1 LMKIN
6 SFNFLKNNSK
16 IYKNN
21 LRKCSEIFKNLFNI
35 KENFFFNTLS
45 EQYQK
50 NLFLKK
56 IILKKKLHKNILIVG
71 MGGSVLGTKMLSSFF
86 GLDKNY
92 YFLDS
97 LNNSAVNDL
106 IRKDLS
112 KFSIFIISKSGQT
125 LETLTNCNII
135 LNNFNKRKKEI
146 SKNFIII
153 SERNSILFNFAKKNN
168 ILFFEHNIN
177 LSGRYSV
184 LSEAGLLMFNLD
196 YKKIMQGINSV
207 LKKDLKKNLIN
218 NAATLLTLI
227 TKSKIDTHVSLI
239 YTHNLLNYGYW
250 HQQLLAESIG
260 KNGKDFTPIISEC
273 PKDHHSIM
281 QLYLD
286 GKRNKFFTFFK
297 TINNKIDQPI
307 KDYFDQKLKKNS
319 LNNIV
324 DAQFNAT
331 IKVFKKNLIPFRV
344 ILIDQKKPIQSFISL
359 LVYSM
364 LETTILCKALDLNP
378 FNQPAV
384 EAIKKETYSLLS

>member
-1 LMKIN
+1 MKIN
-6 SFNFLKNNSK
+6 SFNFSKNNS
-16 IYKNN
+16 ITYKNN
-21 LRKCSEIFKNLFNI
+21 IRKCSEIFENLLNN
-35 KENFFFNTLS
+35 KENFFFDTLS
-45 EQYQK
+45 PEYQK
-50 NLFLKK
+50 ILFLKK
-56 IILKKKLHKNILIVG
+56 VAVKKRIHKNILIVG
-71 MGGSVLGTKMLSSFF
+71 MGGSVLGSKMLSSFF

-92 YFLDS
+92 FFLDN
-97 LNNSAVNDL
+97 LNNSTVNDF
-106 IRKDLS
+106 IKKDLS

-135 LNNFNKRKKEI
+135 LNNFKKIKKEI

-153 SERNSILFNFAKKNN
+153 SEKNSLLHYFARKNN
-168 ILFFEHNIN
+168 ILFFEHNTN

-196 YKKIMQGINSV
+196 YKKIIQGINSV
-207 LKKDLKKNLIN
+207 LKKNLKKNLIN
-218 NAATLLTLI
+218 NAAILLTLM

-239 YTHNLLNYGYW
+239 YSHNLLNYGFWY
-250 HQQLLAESIG
+250 QQLLAESIG
-260 KNGKDFTPIISEC
+260 KNGKDFTPIISQC

-281 QLYLD
+281 QLYLG

-297 TINNKIDQPI
+297 TINNKIDQSI
-307 KDYFDQKLKKNS
+307 IDYFDQKFKKSS
-319 LNNIV
+319 LDNIV

-331 IKVFKKNLIPFRV
+331 INVFKKNLIPFRV

-364 LETTILCKALDLNP
+364 LETAILCKALDLNP

>member
-1 LMKIN
+1 MKIN

-16 IYKNN
+16 IYKKN

-86 GLDKNY
+86 GLDNNY

-364 LETTILCKALDLNP
+364 LETAILCKALDLNP

>member
-1 LMKIN
+1 MKIN

-16 IYKNN
+16 IYKKN

-56 IILKKKLHKNILIVG
+56 VILKKKLHKNILIVG

-196 YKKIMQGINSV
+196 YKKIVQGINSV

-364 LETTILCKALDLNP
+364 LETAILCKALDLNP

>member
-1 LMKIN
+1 MKIN

-71 MGGSVLGTKMLSSFF
+71 TGGSVLGTKMLSSFF

-364 LETTILCKALDLNP
+364 LETAILCKALDLNP

>member
-1 LMKIN
+1 MKIN
-6 SFNFLKNNSK
+6 SFNFSNNNSI

-21 LRKCSEIFKNLFNI
+21 LKKCSEIFKNLLNN

-50 NLFLKK
+50 TLFLKK
-56 IILKKKLHKNILIVG
+56 IVLKKRIHKNILIVG
-71 MGGSVLGTKMLSSFF
+71 MGGSVLGSKMLSSFF

-92 YFLDS
+92 YFLDNLS
-97 LNNSAVNDL
+97 NSKVNDF
-106 IRKDLS
+106 IKKDLS
-112 KFSIFIISKSGQT
+112 KFSIFIISKSGET
-125 LETLTNCNII
+125 LETLTNFNII
-135 LNNFNKRKKEI
+135 LNNFKKRKKNI

-153 SERNSILFNFAKKNN
+153 SERNSVLFNFARENN
-168 ILFFEHNIN
+168 ILFYEHNAN

-196 YKKIMQGINSV
+196 YKKIIQGINSV
-207 LKKDLKKNLIN
+207 LKKDLKKNLIS
-218 NAATLLTLI
+218 NAANLLTFI

-239 YTHNLLNYGYW
+239 YSHSLLSYGYW

-273 PKDHHSIM
+273 PKDHHSVM

-297 TINNKIDQPI
+297 IINNKKDLPI
-307 KDYFDQKLKKNS
+307 KDYFDQKFKKNS
-319 LNNIV
+319 LNNII

-344 ILIDQKKPIQSFISL
+344 ILIDQKKPLQSFVSL

-364 LETTILCKALDLNP
+364 LETAILCKALDLNP

>member
-1 LMKIN
+1 MKIN
-6 SFNFLKNNSK
+6 SFNFLKNNST

-21 LRKCSEIFKNLFNI
+21 LRKCSEIFKNLLNN

-45 EQYQK
+45 EDYQK
-50 NLFLKK
+50 RLFLKK
-56 IILKKKLHKNILIVG
+56 IVLKKKLHKNILIIG
-71 MGGSVLGTKMLSSFF
+71 MGGSVLGSKMLSSFF
-86 GLDKNY
+86 GLDRNY

-97 LNNSAVNDL
+97 LNNSTVNDF
-106 IRKDLS
+106 IKKDLS
-112 KFSIFIISKSGQT
+112 KFSIFIISKSGKT

-135 LNNFNKRKKEI
+135 LNNFKKRKKEI

-153 SERNSILFNFAKKNN
+153 SERDSILFNFARKNN

-196 YKKIMQGINSV
+196 YMKIIQGINSV
-207 LKKDLKKNLIN
+207 FKNDLKKNLIN
-218 NAATLLTLI
+218 NAATLLTFM

-239 YTHNLLNYGYW
+239 YSNNLLNYGYW

-307 KDYFDQKLKKNS
+307 KDYFDLKFKKSS

-344 ILIDQKKPIQSFISL
+344 IFIDQKKPIQSFISL

-364 LETTILCKALDLNP
+364 LETAILCKALDLNP

>member
-1 LMKIN
+1 MKIN
-6 SFNFLKNNSK
+6 SFNFFKNNSK

-21 LRKCSEIFKNLFNI
+21 LRKCSEIFKNLFSI

-153 SERNSILFNFAKKNN
+153 SERNSVLFNFAKKNN

-196 YKKIMQGINSV
+196 YKKIIQGINSV

-273 PKDHHSIM
+273 PKDHHSII

-364 LETTILCKALDLNP
+364 LETTILCKALNLNP

-384 EAIKKETYSLLS
+384 ETIKKETYSLLR

>member
-1 LMKIN
+1 MKIN

-21 LRKCSEIFKNLFNI
+21 LRKCSEIFKNLFNF

-86 GLDKNY
+86 GLDNNY

-364 LETTILCKALDLNP
+364 LETAILCKALDLNP

>member
-1 LMKIN
+1 MKIN
-6 SFNFLKNNSK
+6 SFNFSKNNSK
-16 IYKNN
+16 SYKSN
-21 LRKCSEIFKNLFNI
+21 LRKCTEILKNLSNN

-45 EQYQK
+45 EAYQK
-50 NLFLKK
+50 SLFLKRK
-56 IILKKKLHKNILIVG
+56 VLKKRIRKNILVVG
-71 MGGSVLGTKMLSSFF
+71 MGGSVLGSKMLSSFF
-86 GLDKNY
+86 GLDSNY
-92 YFLDS
+92 YFLDN
-97 LNNSAVNDL
+97 LNNSTVNDF
-106 IRKDLS
+106 IKKDLS
-112 KFSIFIISKSGQT
+112 KFSIFIISKSGKT

-135 LNNFNKRKKEI
+135 LNNFIKRKKNI

-153 SERNSILFNFAKKNN
+153 SEKNSILFNFAKKNN

-184 LSEAGLLMFNLD
+184 LSEAGLLMFNFD
-196 YKKIMQGINSV
+196 YKKIIQGANSV
-207 LKKDLKKNLIN
+207 LKKDLKKNLISN
-218 NAATLLTLI
+218 VANLLTLI

-239 YTHNLLNYGYW
+239 YSHSLLSYGYW

-260 KNGKDFTPIISEC
+260 KNGRDFTPIISEC

-297 TINNKIDQPI
+297 TINNKIDRPI
-307 KDYFDQKLKKNS
+307 KDYFDQKFKKSS
-319 LNNIV
+319 LNNVV

-331 IKVFKKNLIPFRV
+331 INVFKKNLIPFRV

-364 LETTILCKALDLNP
+364 LETAILCKALDLNP

>member
-1 LMKIN
+1 MKIDSFTFVKSN
-6 SFNFLKNNSK
+6 STLYKKNFG
-16 IYKNN
+16 
-21 LRKCSEIFKNLFNI
+21 KCSKIFKNLLNSR
-35 KENFFFNTLS
+35 ENFFFDTLS

-56 IILKKKLHKNILIVG
+56 NLLKKKLHKKILVIG
-71 MGGSVLGTKMLSSFF
+71 MGGSVLGSKMISSFF

-153 SERNSILFNFAKKNN
+153 SERNSVLFNFAKKNN

-196 YKKIMQGINSV
+196 YKKIIQGINSV

-227 TKSKIDTHVSLI
+227 KKSKINTHVSLI
-239 YTHNLLNYGYW
+239 YSHNLLNYGYW

-384 EAIKKETYSLLS
+384 EAIKKETYSLLR

>member
-1 LMKIN
+1 MKIN
-6 SFNFLKNNSK
+6 FFNFLKNNS
-16 IYKNN
+16 ITYKNN
-21 LRKCSEIFKNLFNI
+21 LRKCSKILKNLLNN

-45 EQYQK
+45 KEYQK
-50 NLFLKK
+50 SLFLKR
-56 IILKKKLHKNILIVG
+56 IVLKKRTHKNILIVG

-86 GLDKNY
+86 GLDRNY

-106 IRKDLS
+106 IKKDLS
-112 KFSIFIISKSGQT
+112 KFSIFIISKSGRT

-135 LNNFNKRKKEI
+135 LNNFKKIKKEI

-153 SERNSILFNFAKKNN
+153 SEKNSVLHNFAKKNN
-168 ILFFEHNIN
+168 ILFFEHNVN

-196 YKKIMQGINSV
+196 YKKITLGINSV
-207 LKKDLKKNLIN
+207 LRGNLKKYLIRN
-218 NAATLLTLI
+218 TAAILTLMK
-227 TKSKIDTHVSLI
+227 KSKIDAHVSLI
-239 YTHNLLNYGYW
+239 YSNDLLNYGYW

-281 QLYLD
+281 QLFLG

-297 TINNKIDQPI
+297 TTNKKIDKSI
-307 KDYFDQKLKKNS
+307 KDHFNQKFKSNS
-319 LNNIV
+319 LNNIIN
-324 DAQFNAT
+324 AQFNAA
-331 IKVFKKNLIPFRV
+331 ISVFKKKFIPFRV
-344 ILIDQKKPIQSFISL
+344 VLIDQKKPTQNLVSL

-364 LETTILCKALDLNP
+364 LETVILCKALDLNP

-384 EAIKKETYSLLS
+384 EAIKKETYSILG

>member
-1 LMKIN
+1 MKIN

-16 IYKNN
+16 SYKSN
-21 LRKCSEIFKNLFNI
+21 LRKCSEIFKNLSNN
-35 KENFFFNTLS
+35 KENFFFDTLS
-45 EQYQK
+45 EDYQK
-50 NLFLKK
+50 SLFLKK
-56 IILKKKLHKNILIVG
+56 KFLKKKLHKNILVVG
-71 MGGSVLGTKMLSSFF
+71 MGGSVLGSKMLSSFF
-86 GLDKNY
+86 GLDNNY
-92 YFLDS
+92 YFLDN
-97 LNNSAVNDL
+97 LNNSTVNEF
-106 IRKDLS
+106 IKKDLS
-112 KFSIFIISKSGQT
+112 KFSIFIISKSGKT

-135 LNNFNKRKKEI
+135 LNNFIKRKKNI
-146 SKNFIII
+146 SKNFLII
-153 SERNSILFNFAKKNN
+153 SEKNSILFNFAKKNN

-196 YKKIMQGINSV
+196 YKKIIQGINSV
-207 LKKDLKKNLIN
+207 LKKDLKKNLIS
-218 NAATLLTLI
+218 NAANLLTLI

-239 YTHNLLNYGYW
+239 YSHSLLSYGYW

-297 TINNKIDQPI
+297 LINNKKDLPI
-307 KDYFDQKLKKNS
+307 KDYFDQKFKKSS

-331 IKVFKKNLIPFRV
+331 TNVFKKNLIPFRV

-364 LETTILCKALDLNP
+364 LETAILCKALNLNP

>member
-1 LMKIN
+1 MKIN
-6 SFNFLKNNSK
+6 SFNFLKNNS
-16 IYKNN
+16 ITYKNN
-21 LRKCSEIFKNLFNI
+21 LRKCSELFNNFLNN
-35 KENFFFNTLS
+35 KENFFLNTLS
-45 EQYQK
+45 EEYQK
-50 NLFLKK
+50 SLFLKR
-56 IILKKKLHKNILIVG
+56 IVLKKRIYKNILIVG
-71 MGGSVLGTKMLSSFF
+71 MGGSVLGAKMLSSFF
-86 GLDKNY
+86 GLDGNY
-92 YFLDS
+92 YFLDN
-97 LNNSAVNDL
+97 LNNSTVNDFL
-106 IRKDLS
+106 KKDLS
-112 KFSIFIISKSGQT
+112 KFSIFIISKSGRT

-135 LNNFNKRKKEI
+135 LNKFKKIKKEI

-153 SERNSILFNFAKKNN
+153 SEKNSVLHNFARKKN
-168 ILFFEHNIN
+168 ILFFEHNAN

-196 YKKIMQGINSV
+196 YKKIFQGINFV

-218 NAATLLTLI
+218 NAATLLTLM

-239 YTHNLLNYGYW
+239 YSHNLLNYGFW

-273 PKDHHSIM
+273 PKDHHSLM
-281 QLYLD
+281 QLYLG
-286 GKRNKFFTFFK
+286 GKRNKFFTFLK

-307 KDYFDQKLKKNS
+307 KDYFDQKFKKSS
-319 LNNIV
+319 LENIV

-331 IKVFKKNLIPFRV
+331 INVFKKNLIPFRV

-364 LETTILCKALDLNP
+364 LETAILCKALDLNP

-384 EAIKKETYSLLS
+384 EAMKKETYSLLS

>member
-1 LMKIN
+1 MKIN
-6 SFNFLKNNSK
+6 SFNFLKNNST

-21 LRKCSEIFKNLFNI
+21 LRKCSEIFKNLLNN

-45 EQYQK
+45 EDYQK
-50 NLFLKK
+50 RLFLKK
-56 IILKKKLHKNILIVG
+56 IVLKKKLHKNILIIG
-71 MGGSVLGTKMLSSFF
+71 MGGSVLGSKMLSSFF
-86 GLDKNY
+86 VLDKNY
-92 YFLDS
+92 FFLDS
-97 LNNSAVNDL
+97 LNNSTVNNF
-106 IRKDLS
+106 IKKDLS
-112 KFSIFIISKSGQT
+112 KFSIFVISKSGQT

-135 LNNFNKRKKEI
+135 LNNFKKRKKEI

-153 SERNSILFNFAKKNN
+153 SERDSILFNFARKNN

-196 YKKIMQGINSV
+196 YMKIIQGINSV
-207 LKKDLKKNLIN
+207 LKNDLKKNLIN
-218 NAATLLTLI
+218 NAATLLTFM

-239 YTHNLLNYGYW
+239 YSNNLLNYGYW

-307 KDYFDQKLKKNS
+307 KDYFDLKFKKSS

-331 IKVFKKNLIPFRV
+331 IKVFKKNLMPFRV
-344 ILIDQKKPIQSFISL
+344 IFIDQKKPIQSFISL

-364 LETTILCKALDLNP
+364 LETAILCKALDLNP

-384 EAIKKETYSLLS
+384 EVIKKETYSLLS